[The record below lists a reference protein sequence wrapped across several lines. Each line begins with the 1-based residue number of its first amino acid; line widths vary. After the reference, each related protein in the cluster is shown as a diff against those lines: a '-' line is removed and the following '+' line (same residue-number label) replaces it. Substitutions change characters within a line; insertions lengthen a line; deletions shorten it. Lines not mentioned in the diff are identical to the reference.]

1 MTPARRVFTEKRGLI
16 WPIAIGLLLNAAVYA
31 IVVYPL
37 SQKVAGGE
45 QEAEA
50 SATALANARRD
61 DAAARATVAGKAQ
74 ADAELQRFYNDVL
87 PPDISGARRITFLR
101 IEQLAAQSNLRLER
115 ETSDPKPQRESALIK
130 FTYTATLSGEYRNI
144 RRFIHELETAP
155 EFLVL
160 ENVQVSQN
168 DSGDHNRLNVIV
180 QIATY
185 YRIGPHGGN

>member
-1 MTPARRVFTEKRGLI
+1 MTPARRVLHEKRTLI
-16 WPIAIGLLLNAAVYA
+16 WPIAIALLVNVAVYA
-31 IVVYPL
+31 ILVYPL

-45 QEAEA
+45 QEAQA
-50 SATALANARRD
+50 SASALAAARRD
-61 DAAARATVAGKAQ
+61 YTAARATVAGKAQ
-74 ADAELQRFYNDVL
+74 ADAELQKFYNDVL
-87 PPDISGARRITFLR
+87 PPDSSGARRITFLR

-115 ETSDPKPQRESALIK
+115 ETSDPKPQRDSELVK

-144 RRFIHELETAP
+144 RRFIHALETAP

-168 DSGDHNRLNVIV
+168 ESDDRGGLNVIV

-185 YRIGPHGGN
+185 YRIGAHGGN